1 MRTLARLA
9 AAEHAAARRPAG
21 TDQPLS
27 SPRAPFR
34 SPRAHGCYICW
45 PLLDPSHD
53 DVRADDRRR
62 HTAAGPTDGRASG
75 AAVRAGGPRRRRR
88 SLHVEDV
95 TLATPAAG
103 RPAVQQHHHP
113 HPHHRFTGPQKRHS
127 LFLVCSVN
135 LQHAI
140 AMLLR
145 RVDIAVA
152 GAKLPTAGRRGRPPA
167 GHGVRSVRRPP
178 GRAP

>member
-1 MRTLARLA
+1 MASRVDRLRHLTETATLHAASQLSLSHPQTTPACVPPASRLQLVGPHVRTYTTRDA
-9 AAEHAAARRPAG
+9 HTCAARRSRTP
-21 TDQPLS
+21 
-27 SPRAPFR
+27 PRTERTSHSHRRAFQVA
-34 SPRAHGCYICW
+34 AHGCYICW

-103 RPAVQQHHHP
+103 RPAVQQQHHHP
-113 HPHHRFTGPQKRHS
+113 HPHHRFTGPQKRTRFS
-127 LFLVCSVN
+127 
-135 LQHAI
+135 
-140 AMLLR
+140 
-145 RVDIAVA
+145 
-152 GAKLPTAGRRGRPPA
+152 
-167 GHGVRSVRRPP
+167 
-178 GRAP
+178 